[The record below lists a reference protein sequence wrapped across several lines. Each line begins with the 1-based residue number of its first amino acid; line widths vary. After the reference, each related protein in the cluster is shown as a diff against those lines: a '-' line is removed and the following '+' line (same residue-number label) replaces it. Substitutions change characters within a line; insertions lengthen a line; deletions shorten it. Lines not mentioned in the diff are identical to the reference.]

1 MVEISTESMNLTVP
15 AQLAG
20 VSRQSRFSRSGR
32 IRNRPGSAGTRVSLS
47 SAAHAGWVKSPVPST
62 RMPLGS
68 AHQDRCSI
76 SQSLLQARENLEWMC
91 RSAWNMAG
99 LILPWSTDI
108 RARNSRVPGPVSRL
122 RAHVVRVR
130 PSGDAV
136 HPVDGPAVH
145 SDSGVVLAD
154 RVLVRPVEQAV
165 HLAVGVVVQLD
176 LAHAEL
182 VRPLVAGVVG
192 DLRDGFGRQLEI
204 GVEIHEPGHVSSPFP
219 GRRVTGLRRKSA
231 GPAGG
236 PAGGGPC

>member
-1 MVEISTESMNLTVP
+1 MNLTVP

-20 VSRQSRFSRSGR
+20 VSRKSRFSRSGR
-32 IRNRPGSAGTRVSLS
+32 IRNKPGSAGTRVSLS

-62 RMPLGS
+62 RRPLRS

-99 LILPWSTDI
+99 LILPRGTDI
-108 RARNSRVPGPVSRL
+108 RPGNSRVPGAGRIRGP
-122 RAHVVRVR
+122 RAHVVLVR

-136 HPVDGPAVH
+136 HPVDGPAV
-145 SDSGVVLAD
+145 DAERGVVLAD
-154 RVLVRPVEQAV
+154 RVFVGPVEQAV

-176 LAHAEL
+176 LPDAEL

-192 DLRDGFGRQLEI
+192 DLRDRLWRQLEVC
-204 GVEIHEPGHVSSPFP
+204 VEIHEPGH
-219 GRRVTGLRRKSA
+219 G
-231 GPAGG
+231 
-236 PAGGGPC
+236 

>member
-20 VSRQSRFSRSGR
+20 VSRKSRCSRSGR
-32 IRNRPGSAGTRVSLS
+32 IRNRPGSASTRVSLS
-47 SAAHAGWVKSPVPST
+47 SADHAGWVKSPVPST
-62 RMPLGS
+62 RRPLRS
-68 AHQDRCSI
+68 AHQDRCSM
-76 SQSLLQARENLEWMC
+76 SQSLLQAREYFEWMC

-99 LILPWSTDI
+99 LILPRSTDI
-108 RARNSRVPGPVSRL
+108 RPRKQPCARRPGPGARHTACGSG
-122 RAHVVRVR
+122 

-145 SDSGVVLAD
+145 AERGVVLAD

-176 LAHAEL
+176 LADAEL

-192 DLRDGFGRQLEI
+192 DLRDGLGRQLEV
-204 GVEIHEPGHVSSPFP
+204 GMEIHEPGHVSY
-219 GRRVTGLRRKSA
+219 
-231 GPAGG
+231 
-236 PAGGGPC
+236 

>member
-20 VSRQSRFSRSGR
+20 VSRKSGFSRSGR

-62 RMPLGS
+62 RRPLRS

-99 LILPWSTDI
+99 LILPRSTDI
-108 RARNSRVPGPVSRL
+108 RARNSRVRPWARGAVSRP

-130 PSGDAV
+130 PSGHAV

-145 SDSGVVLAD
+145 PQRGVVPAD

-176 LAHAEL
+176 LADAEL
-182 VRPLVAGVVG
+182 VRPLVAAVVG

-204 GVEIHEPGHVSSPFP
+204 SVEIQNLGMSVLPFP
-219 GRRVTGLRRKSA
+219 GRRVTGLRRKPAES
-231 GPAGG
+231 AGG
-236 PAGGGPC
+236 PA